1 MGGLGSGRRGMARK
15 KPRIEATW
23 RSRRANFDTRGIYG
37 ARGVGHGCV
46 GRGGSDGCD
55 TYLQLSPLRARK
67 TPIIGGKR
75 HMRHASAALTRHS

>member
-1 MGGLGSGRRGMARK
+1 MGGLGSGRRGMGRK

-46 GRGGSDGCD
+46 GRGGRDGCD
-55 TYLQLSPLRARK
+55 AYLSNYRRYARAR
-67 TPIIGGKR
+67 R
-75 HMRHASAALTRHS
+75 Q